1 HIPDFVFCDSVRLG
15 NGIFAEPQFAADQ
28 AIAPTERDCMAVT
41 SHHDELGGAMVPNP
55 QPFGEVAD
63 IRRPA
68 TAKASDRQQRLV
80 LTRGHADRAPGPG

>member
-1 HIPDFVFCDSVRLG
+1 
-15 NGIFAEPQFAADQ
+15 
-28 AIAPTERDCMAVT
+28 MAVT

-68 TAKASDRQQRLV
+68 AAKASDRQQRLV